1 MSENIKRPNAIYF
14 EDYQTRY
21 DPDYY
26 YEKAEADAVFNKLEQ
41 LLAAEQAKNEVL
53 EKDSDNLLTERDRYY
68 DLADNFANAIANHFE
83 IDIGEHSNMNDPF
96 GNAMEVILSAKDE
109 EKKP

>member
-1 MSENIKRPNAIYF
+1 MSEKIKRPNAIYF
-14 EDYQTRY
+14 EDYQTY

-41 LLAAEQAKNEVL
+41 LLAAEQAKNVGL
-53 EKDSDNLLTERDRYY
+53 EKENDGLLTERDRYY
-68 DLADNFANAIANHFE
+68 DLAENFADAIANHFKF
-83 IDIGEHSNMNDPF
+83 DIGEHSNMNDPF
-96 GNAMEVILSAKDE
+96 GNAMEVILSARDE